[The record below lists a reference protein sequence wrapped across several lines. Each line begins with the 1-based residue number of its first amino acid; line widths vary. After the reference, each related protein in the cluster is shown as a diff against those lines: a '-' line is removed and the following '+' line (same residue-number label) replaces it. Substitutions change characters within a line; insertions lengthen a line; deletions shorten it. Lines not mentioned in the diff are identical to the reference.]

1 MEVEWVKRFPLSIK
15 NSSLLNNKP
24 TIKFLWLVNKC
35 FSFFDP
41 LSGVE
46 KYVAVIDIFGE
57 EQMKVRQFILFMTP
71 SLKKNGQRTLSRIFF
86 CPTSCEAKF
95 EVNGNGEEHSCF
107 SRIIEKL
114 EEDPNSYLFTREKM
128 NEILKDEDA
137 HCFTYEY
144 LRVIFIMV
152 YDYHVFKNSIIQ
164 KCVCGDIILS
174 CCICLENY
182 VKTLRSFY
190 FEYIKNNKVVEV
202 AYEKTPLSFVEYI
215 IKEM

>member
-107 SRIIEKL
+107 CRIIEKL
-114 EEDPNSYLFTREKM
+114 EELFDMNGERGWLPKGFQLTTEQINNIVKRKCMVMCTKDDLIGELQMEEMCERHKCEVEASESEKFYKKM
-128 NEILKDEDA
+128 KKKRRKEENKNINR
-137 HCFTYEY
+137 TY
-144 LRVIFIMV
+144 
-152 YDYHVFKNSIIQ
+152 KN
-164 KCVCGDIILS
+164 
-174 CCICLENY
+174 
-182 VKTLRSFY
+182 
-190 FEYIKNNKVVEV
+190 
-202 AYEKTPLSFVEYI
+202 
-215 IKEM
+215 